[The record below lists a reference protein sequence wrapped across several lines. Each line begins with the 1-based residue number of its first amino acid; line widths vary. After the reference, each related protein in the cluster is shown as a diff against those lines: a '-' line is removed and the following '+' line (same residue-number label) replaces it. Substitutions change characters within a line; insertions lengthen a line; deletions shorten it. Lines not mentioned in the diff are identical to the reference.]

1 MSCIR
6 CAAVKRSW
14 VRAALAAPARWF
26 HRCGTRP
33 RLTVLSQDPEQRQ
46 GLTLAVRRAYDDL
59 APMLGDPPGVADIVV
74 QSSLHRAF
82 GAELRA
88 ALTAAERDGVPAFAV
103 WLAFKPDGKPI
114 GPEGVAAVLSDALLA
129 LAEHT
134 RKVSLVLGVPVAVPA
149 ETKDSRNGV
158 APQPR
163 VAANNK
169 EAEGT
174 ILEFRPS
181 PLGREAPTRNGA

>member
-6 CAAVKRSW
+6 CASVKRSW
-14 VRAALAAPARWF
+14 VRATLLAPARWF

-33 RLTVLSQDPEQRQ
+33 RVTVLSQDLEQRQ
-46 GLTLAVRRAYDDL
+46 SLTLAVQRAHDEL
-59 APMLGDPPGVADIVV
+59 APMLDNSTGVANIVV

-88 ALTAAERDGVPAFAV
+88 AVTTAERDGTPAYVV

-114 GPEGVAAVLSDALLA
+114 GPEGVAAVLSDVLLA
-129 LAEHT
+129 LAERT
-134 RKVSLVLGVPVAVPA
+134 RSLSLVLGVPVAVPA

-158 APQPR
+158 VPHPR
-163 VAANNK
+163 AAAK
-169 EAEGT
+169 EESEGT
-174 ILEFRPS
+174 VIAFRPN
-181 PLGREAPTRNGA
+181 PLGTSTNGHA

>member
-6 CAAVKRSW
+6 CASAKRSW
-14 VRAALAAPARWF
+14 IRAAVTAPARWF

-33 RLTVLSQDPEQRQ
+33 RLTVLSQDLEQRQ
-46 GLTLAVRRAYDDL
+46 SLTLAVQRAYDEL
-59 APMLGDPPGVADIVV
+59 APMLGDSPGVATIVV

-88 ALTAAERDGVPAFAV
+88 AVTTAERDGTPAYVV

-114 GPEGVAAVLSDALLA
+114 GPEGVAAVLSDMLLA
-129 LAEHT
+129 LAERT
-134 RKVSLVLGVPVAVPA
+134 GSLSLVLGLPVAVPA

-158 APQPR
+158 VPQPR
-163 VAANNK
+163 AAAR
-169 EAEGT
+169 EESEGT
-174 ILEFRPS
+174 VIAFRPN
-181 PLGREAPTRNGA
+181 PLGTSTNGHA